1 MKLLAKNWATFQHY
15 KHRSPPWIRL
25 HRSLLDDYDFHRLPV
40 ASKAL
45 APCLWLL
52 ASEEKEG
59 EIEASTEEIAF
70 RLRMTEKDLIAA
82 LKPLIEKGFFV
93 DASNT
98 LADCKQD
105 ATTETETETEKR
117 QSQSQRQSRAIA
129 LPLDFVPNDG
139 HKKLAEE
146 LRVTLND
153 ELAKFSDYHVAKG
166 TTMKNWDAAL
176 NTWLRNAV
184 GFNRGKAVPKQNG
197 YVHDLTKMD
206 YTKGVDEDGN
216 F

>member
-1 MKLLAKNWATFQHY
+1 MKLIAKNWATFQHY

-25 HRSLLDDYDFHRLPV
+25 HRALLDDYDFHRLPV

-59 EIEASTEEIAF
+59 EIDASTEEIAF

-82 LKPLIEKGFFV
+82 LKPLIDKGFFI

-98 LADCKQD
+98 LASCKQD
-105 ATTETETETEKR
+105 ATTETETETETEKR
-117 QSQSQRQSRAIA
+117 QRQSRAIA
-129 LPLDFVPNDG
+129 LPLDFVANDG

-146 LRVTLND
+146 LRVSLTD
-153 ELAKFSDYHVAKG
+153 ELAKFSDYHLAKG
-166 TTMKNWDAAL
+166 TTMKNWNAAL

-184 GFNRGKAVPKQNG
+184 EFNRGKAAPKQNG
-197 YVHDLTKMD
+197 YVHDLTRMD

>member
-52 ASEEKEG
+52 ASEEKDG
-59 EIEASTEEIAF
+59 VIEASTEEVAF

-82 LKPLIEKGFFV
+82 LKPLIDKGFFV
-93 DASNT
+93 DASNS

-105 ATTETETETEKR
+105 ATTETETEKR
-117 QSQSQRQSRAIA
+117 QRQRQSRAIA
-129 LPLDFVPNDG
+129 LPLDFAPTDG
-139 HKKLAEE
+139 HKKLADE
-146 LRVTLND
+146 LRVSLTD

-166 TTMKNWDAAL
+166 TTMKDWNAAL

-184 GFNRGKAVPKQNG
+184 EFNRGKSVPKRNG
-197 YVHDLTKMD
+197 YVHDLSKMD
-206 YTKGVDEDGN
+206 YTRGVDEDGN